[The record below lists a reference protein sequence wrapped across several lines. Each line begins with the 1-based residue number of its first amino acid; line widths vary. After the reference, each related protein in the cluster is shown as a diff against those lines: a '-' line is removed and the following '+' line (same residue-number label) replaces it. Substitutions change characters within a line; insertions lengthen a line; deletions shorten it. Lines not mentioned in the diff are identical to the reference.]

1 MLDEM
6 RLEPLGAEALA
17 TLVRSVAPEAEP
29 SRVTTQA
36 GGNPLFAIELARNAA
51 VHDGNALPR
60 SLKQLIRDRVERL
73 PANVADALRWASV
86 VGTTFSA
93 DRLPAVTG
101 MPFEALTSALEV
113 LERHDFICAT
123 EGGDYLFV
131 HELVNRAVY
140 TTLSEPR
147 RRLMHLRIANTLRD
161 QGGGIER
168 LADEIVHHAVLAG
181 ENGMAA
187 AACVE
192 AGRRSLRLFAN
203 VEAAGFARR
212 GLRHAEALPE
222 PEGVMRR
229 IELMWIAL
237 LADRPRDIGE
247 AATKLEALAEA
258 ALDHGCADHARI
270 AYETL
275 SLLRWERGFWVD
287 AARDTVRAEM
297 ASRNADD
304 GTRALSM
311 AETARCLVMLERDL
325 PKADALLMEASALA
339 RRLNMEPATIPDAT
353 GMLRVRRGEFDVAVS
368 DFQRARFLA
377 RRDGDRITEFFAME
391 HLAELEAR
399 APAISEA
406 EALATRL
413 SGSRAALAQE
423 ARARLPRARGALPS
437 CARATHVPT
446 TTSMRLSPRSWRH
459 ADAKNR
465 LSFVLRTAAGLD
477 IARGELR
484 SRSGARRE
492 LLALAR
498 VINRPSDITVAEAMM
513 AEASRASGAGDIPAV
528 AVAA

>member
-1 MLDEM
+1 MN
-6 RLEPLGAEALA
+6 
-17 TLVRSVAPEAEP
+17 S
-29 SRVTTQA
+29 
-36 GGNPLFAIELARNAA
+36 I
-51 VHDGNALPR
+51 
-60 SLKQLIRDRVERL
+60 
-73 PANVADALRWASV
+73 
-86 VGTTFSA
+86 
-93 DRLPAVTG
+93 
-101 MPFEALTSALEV
+101 
-113 LERHDFICAT
+113 
-123 EGGDYLFV
+123 
-131 HELVNRAVY
+131 NRAVY

-161 QGGGIER
+161 QAGGIER
-168 LADEIVHHAVLAG
+168 LADEIVHHAVLG
-181 ENGMAA
+181 GDNGMAA

-222 PEGVMRR
+222 PERVMRR
-229 IELMWIAL
+229 IELTRIAL

-247 AATKLEALAEA
+247 ATTKLEALAEA
-258 ALDHGCADHARI
+258 ALDHDCADHARI

-275 SLLRWERGFWVD
+275 SFLRWERGFWVD

-304 GTRALSM
+304 GTRALAM

-325 PKADALLMEASALA
+325 PQADALLMEASALS

-353 GMLRVRRGEFDVAVS
+353 GMLRVRRGEFDAAVS

-391 HLAELEAR
+391 HLAELELSRKHYAEAEVIADDMISLASRLGPGSEGPFATALGALCRAARSDAR
-399 APAISEA
+399 ADADFA
-406 EALATRL
+406 DALV
-413 SGSRAALAQE
+413 AL
-423 ARARLPRARGALPS
+423 
-437 CARATHVPT
+437 
-446 TTSMRLSPRSWRH
+446 RH

-477 IARGELR
+477 IARGEFDR
-484 SRSGARRE
+484 ARARAGE

-513 AEASRASGAGDIPAV
+513 AEANRASGASDIPAF